1 MRALYA
7 ACVLDSHCHLQIVAD
22 APAQLERARAA
33 GVRGFVLAGVAPDEW
48 PAQAAL
54 ARAHA
59 DVFVAYGV
67 HPQLIAELDD
77 AACDRALDALGR
89 TLAGAGEVSAVAP
102 VALGEIG
109 LDGVGDRRASLARQ
123 ERLFHAQLALARRH
137 ALPII
142 LHILDAHAR
151 AVEVLREEA
160 PFAAGGVVH
169 SYSGSAELVRDY
181 VEMGLDISFAGSV
194 ANPRAKKTRRAAEVV
209 PRERLLAETDAPYQ
223 TPSAL
228 RPRPNE
234 PAFLVEVIAALCE
247 VRGESADEVA
257 SYTTAN
263 ARRVFRI

>member
-7 ACVLDSHCHLQIVAD
+7 ERVFDSHCHLQVAAD
-22 APAQLERARAA
+22 ARADLERARAA
-33 GVRGFVLAGVAPDEW
+33 GVGGFVLAGVAPDEW

-59 DVFVAYGV
+59 DVHVAYGV
-67 HPQLIAELDD
+67 HPQLVAELDD
-77 AACDRALDALGR
+77 AACDRALDALEQ
-89 TLAGAGEVSAVAP
+89 TLALAFDGKTAAHAIAPVAPVAP
-102 VALGEIG
+102 VALGELG
-109 LDGVGDRRASLARQ
+109 LDGAGDRRASLERQ
-123 ERLFHAQLALARRH
+123 ERLFRAQLAIARRR

-181 VEMGLDISFAGSV
+181 VELGLDISFAGSV

-209 PRERLLAETDAPYQ
+209 PRERLLVETDAPYQ
-223 TPSAL
+223 TPAAR
-228 RPRPNE
+228 RPAANE
-234 PAFLVEVIAALCE
+234 PAFLV
-247 VRGESADEVA
+247 
-257 SYTTAN
+257 
-263 ARRVFRI
+263 